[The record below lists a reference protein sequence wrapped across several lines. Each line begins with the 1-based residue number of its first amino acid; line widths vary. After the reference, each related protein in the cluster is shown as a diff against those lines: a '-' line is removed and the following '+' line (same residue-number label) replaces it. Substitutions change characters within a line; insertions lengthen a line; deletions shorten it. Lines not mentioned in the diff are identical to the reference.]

1 MGTLMSDLD
10 ETAACLEALGN
21 PTRLAMFRLLVRAGD
36 VGKSVGE
43 IQASLSIP
51 ASTLSH
57 HLKHLELVGLVSRH
71 REGTT
76 HTCRADYGTMNW
88 LLTFLTEEC
97 CADSSTAPTVPHRAH
112 KLSA

>member
-1 MGTLMSDLD
+1 MSEID

-57 HLKHLELVGLVSRH
+57 HLKHLELVGLVTRH

-76 HTCRADYGTMNW
+76 HTCRANYKTMDW
-88 LLTFLTEEC
+88 LLAFLTEEC
-97 CADSSTAPTVPHRAH
+97 CADISTTSRPPHRAH
-112 KLSA
+112 KLTA

>member
-43 IQASLSIP
+43 IQAVP
-51 ASTLSH
+51 
-57 HLKHLELVGLVSRH
+57 
-71 REGTT
+71 
-76 HTCRADYGTMNW
+76 TM
-88 LLTFLTEEC
+88 
-97 CADSSTAPTVPHRAH
+97 AP
-112 KLSA
+112 